1 MHNYIYN
8 ISDGLPS
15 KLGEEVAHLKNEG
28 EEGTS
33 STNGRG
39 GMAYLT
45 SEGEEGLMPSGT

>member
-1 MHNYIYN
+1 MAYLT
-8 ISDGLPS
+8 S
-15 KLGEEVAHLKNEG
+15 EG